1 MLTAPLLSLFVI
13 PAAYWLIR
21 RRELAVTHDS
31 NQETS
36 NEKALPQCCTV
47 RCLRISAQAQDSMV
61 GMNMDGMDMKEAPS
75 APAAHAE
82 GTVKAIDALGG
93 KVTLAHG
100 PVPALKWPAMTM
112 GFSFSRSSSNN

>member
-1 MLTAPLLSLFVI
+1 MKKLYLSIALLFAFASG
-13 PAAYWLIR
+13 
-21 RRELAVTHDS
+21 
-31 NQETS
+31 
-36 NEKALPQCCTV
+36 
-47 RCLRISAQAQDSMV
+47 AQAQVSMA

-112 GFSFSRSSSNN
+112 GFKASAQQLEQLKVGDKVAFDFRMEGSAATIVDIQKE

>member
-1 MLTAPLLSLFVI
+1 MKKIYLSVALFV
-13 PAAYWLIR
+13 AFA
-21 RRELAVTHDS
+21 S
-31 NQETS
+31 G
-36 NEKALPQCCTV
+36 
-47 RCLRISAQAQDSMV
+47 AQAQDSMA

-112 GFSFSRSSSNN
+112 GFKAPAQQLEQLKVGDKVAFDFRMEGSAATIIDIQKE

>member
-1 MLTAPLLSLFVI
+1 MKKLYLSVALFV
-13 PAAYWLIR
+13 AF
-21 RRELAVTHDS
+21 
-31 NQETS
+31 TS
-36 NEKALPQCCTV
+36 G
-47 RCLRISAQAQDSMV
+47 AQAQDSMA
-61 GMNMDGMDMKEAPS
+61 GMNMDEMDMKEAPS

-112 GFSFSRSSSNN
+112 GFKASAQQLEKLKVGDKVAFDFRMEGSSATIVEIQKE